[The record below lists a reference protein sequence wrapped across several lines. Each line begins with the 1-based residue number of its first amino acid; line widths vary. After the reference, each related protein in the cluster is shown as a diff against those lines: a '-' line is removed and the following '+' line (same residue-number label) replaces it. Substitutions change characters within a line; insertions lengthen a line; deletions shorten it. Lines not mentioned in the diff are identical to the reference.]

1 MKHLRILLML
11 LCMFLFLPSFTNGDP
26 EPVTSADSSMTIQ
39 VEFANP
45 RILID
50 DYRSFQ
56 AWSELVRSGAEVD
69 SALIES
75 FTKMGMTLDQYIVS
89 QERRYESAM
98 DYLTRRTGLSIDTI
112 ETSYEKKRK
121 TDIMLIIFAFV
132 LLLISF
138 YSAFAKTTKNRIGGW
153 RRQVAVFAVYTTAFG
168 LGMVLLYYLL
178 LFTVNS
184 DYQYLNQM
192 LNLSG

>member
-1 MKHLRILLML
+1 MRKLRILLML
-11 LCMFLFLPSFTNGDP
+11 FCIFLFLPSFTNGDT
-26 EPVTSADSSMTIQ
+26 EPVTSADSSMIIQ
-39 VEFANP
+39 IEFENP

-50 DYRSFQ
+50 DYRNFQ

-69 SALIES
+69 SALIET
-75 FTKMGMTLDQYIVS
+75 FTAMGMTLIQYIEA

-98 DYLTRRTGLSIDTI
+98 DYLTRRTGISIDTI

-138 YSAFAKTTKNRIGGW
+138 YSAFARTTKNRIGGW
-153 RRQVAVFAVYTTAFG
+153 RRQVAVFTVYIISFG
-168 LGMVLLYYLL
+168 LGMALLYHLL
-178 LFTVNS
+178 LYTINS

>member
-1 MKHLRILLML
+1 ML
-11 LCMFLFLPSFTNGDP
+11 FCIFLFLPSFTNGDT
-26 EPVTSADSSMTIQ
+26 EPVTSADSSMIIQ
-39 VEFANP
+39 IEFENP

-50 DYRSFQ
+50 DYRNFQ

-69 SALIES
+69 SALIET
-75 FTKMGMTLDQYIVS
+75 FTAMGMTLIQYIEA

-98 DYLTRRTGLSIDTI
+98 DYLTRRTGISIDTI

-138 YSAFAKTTKNRIGGW
+138 YSAFARTTKNRIGGW
-153 RRQVAVFAVYTTAFG
+153 RRQVAVFTVYIISFG
-168 LGMVLLYYLL
+168 LGMALLYHLL
-178 LFTVNS
+178 LYTINS